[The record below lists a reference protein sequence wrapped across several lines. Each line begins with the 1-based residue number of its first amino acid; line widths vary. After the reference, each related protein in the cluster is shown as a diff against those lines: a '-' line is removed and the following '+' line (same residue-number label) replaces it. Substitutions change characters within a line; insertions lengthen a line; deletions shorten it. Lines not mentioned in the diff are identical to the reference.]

1 MAFRRS
7 LLKGPCWTADG
18 RVKLS
23 PQQHQRVAVV
33 QRMSCELYNTM
44 LESWKNQWQWHQRS
58 HQHDT
63 TEITDIYDEHRITGD
78 RGTLYRQFTEH
89 RRTETRNTVSDS
101 DVLWGDLALQIG
113 RGVVNRFDKART
125 SFYQRCAAKQQGRN
139 IKAGYPRFKPWRQ
152 WTTVEIPAPKSGMVQ
167 PPANDGKW
175 SKLKIKRLGVV
186 EGDPVVSP
194 SDVSPA
200 CWTAVV
206 RVRRLWVVV
215 GGVAHSDVAR
225 VLLVPLF

>member
-1 MAFRRS
+1 M
-7 LLKGPCWTADG
+7 TAERCTG
-18 RVKLS
+18 SS
-23 PQQHQRVAVV
+23 PNIGEQKPATRCQTVMFSGVIWR
-33 QRMSCELYNTM
+33 
-44 LESWKNQWQWHQRS
+44 
-58 HQHDT
+58 
-63 TEITDIYDEHRITGD
+63 
-78 RGTLYRQFTEH
+78 YR
-89 RRTETRNTVSDS
+89 
-101 DVLWGDLALQIG
+101 IG

-186 EGDPVVSP
+186 EGDPVVSS